1 MSASRPILLAL
12 VLVLV
17 PRLATSQGVALT
29 PEQMAVFLT
38 KAAIV
43 SEKSTSA
50 GTTRPVRA
58 TLSDGVVTHDAQF
71 QTVDQ
76 AMGVFTAGKASE
88 VDFKDTYRFNI
99 AGYRLAQLVGIE
111 TVPMSVQRR
120 YKGKEA
126 AVTWWIDD
134 VMFDESGRQKLQDKL
149 GPDPERTQKQI
160 YVMAIVDIG
169 PEEITFRLRHRPG
182 SFDAATTRFA
192 IDLDIDQNSST
203 GSEGIDYQVFV
214 FPADGKGA
222 DVARTTSSGYTV
234 VGTVPVTFVADG
246 CDVAIP
252 RSFLG
257 GDDGRFDFRV
267 RVYSQPALPLV
278 LDVLPDNG
286 LVRIQ

>member
-1 MSASRPILLAL
+1 MLVAACGARTPRPGIPATGPAAPRQLHAEIRDSSVDAL
-12 VLVLV
+12 PDYRVLV
-17 PRLATSQGVALT
+17 S
-29 PEQMAVFLT
+29 
-38 KAAIV
+38 
-43 SEKSTSA
+43 
-50 GTTRPVRA
+50 
-58 TLSDGVVTHDAQF
+58 
-71 QTVDQ
+71 
-76 AMGVFTAGKASE
+76 
-88 VDFKDTYRFNI
+88 
-99 AGYRLAQLVGIE
+99 
-111 TVPMSVQRR
+111 
-120 YKGKEA
+120 
-126 AVTWWIDD
+126 
-134 VMFDESGRQKLQDKL
+134 
-149 GPDPERTQKQI
+149 PDI
-160 YVMAIVDIG
+160 VMAIVDVG
-169 PEEITFRLRHRPG
+169 PEDITFRLRHRPG

-257 GDDGRFDFRV
+257 ADDGRFDFRV